1 GPQGVGGGR
10 GWGSVAGGRGVEDGM
25 RCRINEGEAGG
36 AGGGGPHEV
45 GMDRKWESPREA
57 DASNMACH
65 AGSMRARQ
73 REQRARGPTKWGSTA
88 NGSRHGRPPRRTCQA
103 MQQQ

>member
-1 GPQGVGGGR
+1 MNNGKVVARAAGAGPHEVGIDRKWESATGGR
-10 GWGSVAGGRGVEDGM
+10 RVEHGM
-25 RCRINEGEAGG
+25 PCRINEGEAARAAG
-36 AGGGGPHEV
+36 AGPHEV
-45 GMDRKWESPREA
+45 GIDRKWESPREA

-88 NGSRHGRPPRRTCQA
+88 
-103 MQQQ
+103 